1 MIKKERR
8 FLHQHE
14 LEIMNLIWEK
24 GELTDSQVQAE
35 LARKTGLDTG
45 SVAEVIRELVQNGV
59 LTGREEDRTYVYSP
73 LVSRR
78 EVESTLLKDLRDGLF
93 QGSSEKLFRSLVDND
108 IVSID
113 EVKRIAES
121 L

>member
-1 MIKKERR
+1 MIKKDKR

-14 LEIMNLIWEK
+14 LTIMNLVWER

-35 LARKTGLDTG
+35 MATAAGLDAAAVTTL
-45 SVAEVIRELVQNGV
+45 VRDLVQNGV
-59 LTGREEDRTYVYSP
+59 LNGREEDRTYVYSP

-78 EVESTLLKDLRDGLF
+78 EVEATLLKDLRDGLF
-93 QGSSEKLFRSLVDND
+93 QGSSERLCRSLIDNG
-108 IVSID
+108 IIP
-113 EVKRIAES
+113 KAELLKVAQS

>member
-24 GELTDSQVQAE
+24 GEVTDAQLQADLHNSAGIE
-35 LARKTGLDTG
+35 G
-45 SVAEVIRELVQNGV
+45 AEVASIIRELVQNGV
-59 LTGREEDRTYVYSP
+59 LNGREEDRTYVYSP

-78 EVESTLLKDLRDGLF
+78 EVEAILLLDIRDGLF
-93 QGSSEKLFRSLVDND
+93 LGSNEKMLKALVDNG
-108 IVSID
+108 IASKD
-113 EVKRIAES
+113 ELLKVVQS